1 MGALFARRGVFLL
14 LVVVL
19 GFCAAFAGAW
29 AGRRVLAPEPPME
42 SRFHTLIHHDLAL
55 DAGQQARIAAL
66 ETRYE
71 AQRAQTD
78 AAMRADN
85 RQLAEAIRTEHG
97 YGPRVAGAVDRSHQ
111 AMGLLQKQT
120 LQHLFAMRAV
130 LRPDQAARFDAAMVE
145 ALTAP
150 TR

>member
-1 MGALFARRGVFLL
+1 M
-14 LVVVL
+14 
-19 GFCAAFAGAW
+19 
-29 AGRRVLAPEPPME
+29 
-42 SRFHTLIHHDLAL
+42 
-55 DAGQQARIAAL
+55 
-66 ETRYE
+66 
-71 AQRAQTD
+71 
-78 AAMRADN
+78 
-85 RQLAEAIRTEHG
+85 
-97 YGPRVAGAVDRSHQ
+97 AGAVDRSHQ